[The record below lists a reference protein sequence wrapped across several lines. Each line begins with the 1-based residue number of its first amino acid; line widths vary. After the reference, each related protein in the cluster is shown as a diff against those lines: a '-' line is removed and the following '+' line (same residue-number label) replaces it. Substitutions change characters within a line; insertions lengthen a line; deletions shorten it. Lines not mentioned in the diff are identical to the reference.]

1 MPENLRYKRIFR
13 ETFNLLSEYETPSK
27 APEYWECLAEKVGDV
42 CGSLGG
48 DPLAVDILAA
58 IYADL
63 ERRAMDAEHQNAS

>member
-13 ETFNLLSEYETPSK
+13 ETFNLLSEHDPPSK
-27 APEYWECLAEKVGDV
+27 VPEYWERLAESVGVV
-42 CGSLGG
+42 CGRLGG

-63 ERRAMDAEHQNAS
+63 ERRADERKAQG

>member
-13 ETFNLLSEYETPSK
+13 ETFNLLKEFDPPSK
-27 APEYWECLAEKVGDV
+27 EPEYWEKLTGKIGTV

-58 IYADL
+58 IYTDL
-63 ERRAMDAEHQNAS
+63 ERRQVG